1 MSGKKLKNI
10 DAEATGMLKDLKPE
24 DIKALLKEK
33 LEDAGVHQGP
43 SPAQLKKINALKN
56 VQVKLLEIEA
66 KFYDDLHELEC
77 KYVSQYEPYFEKR
90 RQIVCGEYEPTDEEG
105 KWALD
110 ELNDSEVSDKIM
122 PKLENGADDPTE
134 KGVENFWLETLQS
147 FRITSEM
154 IQEYDEPILS
164 YLQDIRIKLFDKK
177 PYGYTLEFYFG
188 KNPYFTNEVLTKTY
202 ELKTEVDPKDP
213 FSYDGPDL
221 ERAVGSKINWNAN
234 KNVCVKLIKKKIKSK
249 NKKQPPKIITKE
261 EKQDSFFNFFDTP
274 KVSDKSKSVKSPAS
288 SGTED
293 NKKQVALKTS
303 KKSESEVDEDDDE
316 EHDAELYLIAD
327 FEVGQYLKEKI
338 IPKAILYYTGEGID
352 DEFDEEDYDEDEE
365 DEEGDENED
374 DDDDEEDE
382 EDDDDDDDDD
392 EDDEDKKKGGKKKLL
407 QIKGKSGAKP
417 TPKAGEPTPSE
428 CKQN

>member
-1 MSGKKLKNI
+1 M
-10 DAEATGMLKDLKPE
+10 
-24 DIKALLKEK
+24 
-33 LEDAGVHQGP
+33 
-43 SPAQLKKINALKN
+43 
-56 VQVKLLEIEA
+56 
-66 KFYDDLHELEC
+66 
-77 KYVSQYEPYFEKR
+77 
-90 RQIVCGEYEPTDEEG
+90 
-105 KWALD
+105 
-110 ELNDSEVSDKIM
+110 
-122 PKLENGADDPTE
+122 
-134 KGVENFWLETLQS
+134 
-147 FRITSEM
+147 
-154 IQEYDEPILS
+154 
-164 YLQDIRIKLFDKK
+164 
-177 PYGYTLEFYFG
+177 
-188 KNPYFTNEVLTKTY
+188 
-202 ELKTEVDPKDP
+202 
-213 FSYDGPDL
+213 
-221 ERAVGSKINWNAN
+221 
-234 KNVCVKLIKKKIKSK
+234 
-249 NKKQPPKIITKE
+249 
-261 EKQDSFFNFFDTP
+261 
-274 KVSDKSKSVKSPAS
+274 SDKSNSVKSPAS